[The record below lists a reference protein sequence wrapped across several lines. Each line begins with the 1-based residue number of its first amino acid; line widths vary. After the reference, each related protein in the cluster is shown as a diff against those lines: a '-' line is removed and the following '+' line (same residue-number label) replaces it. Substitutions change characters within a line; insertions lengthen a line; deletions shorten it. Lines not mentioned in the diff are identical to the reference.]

1 MSQLNIADRDDVVMV
16 TFTNFK
22 ILDESVI
29 RNIGAEFDKLT
40 TEAAAERK
48 LLLNFD
54 RVTFM
59 SSAMIGQIMKLY
71 KKAKADGIAL
81 KLCCIDPTIMEVF
94 KITRLDKLLDIRKTE
109 ADAIAAFGPP
119 RKSWL
124 GK

>member
-1 MSQLNIADRDDVVMV
+1 MSHLNIVDRQDVVMV
-16 TFTNFK
+16 TFNNVK

-29 RNIGAEFDKLT
+29 RQIGSEFEKLT

-71 KKAKADGIAL
+71 KQTKADGIAM
-81 KLCCIDPTIMEVF
+81 KLCSIDPAILEVF
-94 KITRLDKLLDIRKTE
+94 KITRLDKLLDIKKTE
-109 ADAIAAFGPP
+109 ADALAAFGPP
-119 RKSWL
+119 RKSFSAS
-124 GK
+124 

>member
-1 MSQLNIADRDDVVMV
+1 MV
-16 TFTNFK
+16 TFNNVK

-29 RNIGAEFDKLT
+29 RQIGGEFEKLT

-71 KKAKADGIAL
+71 KQSKTDGIAL
-81 KLCCIDPTIMEVF
+81 KLCSIAPTILEVF

-109 ADAIAAFGPP
+109 ADALAAFGPP
-119 RKSWL
+119 KKNWL

>member
-1 MSQLNIADRDDVVMV
+1 MSNLNIVDRDDVVMV

-29 RNIGAEFDKLT
+29 RNIGVEFEKLT

-94 KITRLDKLLDIRKTE
+94 KITRLDKLLDIKKTE

-119 RKSWL
+119 KKSWL

>member
-1 MSQLNIADRDDVVMV
+1 MSHLNIVDRQDVVMV
-16 TFTNFK
+16 TFNNVK

-29 RNIGAEFDKLT
+29 RQIGSEFEKLT

-71 KKAKADGIAL
+71 KKAKADGVAM
-81 KLCCIDPTIMEVF
+81 KLCSIDPAILEVF

-109 ADAIAAFGPP
+109 PDAMAAFGPP
-119 RKSWL
+119 RKSFA
-124 GK
+124 GR

>member
-1 MSQLNIADRDDVVMV
+1 MAHLNIVERQDVVMV
-16 TFTNFK
+16 TFNNVK
-22 ILDESVI
+22 ILDESII
-29 RNIGAEFDKLT
+29 RQIGGEFENLT

-71 KKAKADGIAL
+71 KQTKADGIAL
-81 KLCCIDPTIMEVF
+81 KLCSIDPTILEVF

-109 ADAIAAFGPP
+109 ADALAAFGPP
-119 RKSWL
+119 KKSWL

>member
-1 MSQLNIADRDDVVMV
+1 MAHLNIVERQDVVMI
-16 TFTNFK
+16 TFNNVK

-29 RNIGAEFDKLT
+29 RQIGGEFENLT

-71 KKAKADGIAL
+71 KQTKADGIAL
-81 KLCCIDPTIMEVF
+81 KLCSIDPTILEVF

-109 ADAIAAFGPP
+109 VDALAAFGPP
-119 RKSWL
+119 KKSWL

>member
-1 MSQLNIADRDDVVMV
+1 MSHLNIVERQDVVMV
-16 TFTNFK
+16 TFNNVK

-29 RNIGAEFDKLT
+29 RQIGGEFDKLT

-71 KKAKADGIAL
+71 KQSKADGIAL
-81 KLCCIDPTIMEVF
+81 KLCSIEPTIMEVF

-109 ADAIAAFGPP
+109 ADALASFGPP
-119 RKSWL
+119 KKSWL

>member
-1 MSQLNIADRDDVVMV
+1 MAHLNIVERQDVVMV
-16 TFTNFK
+16 TFNNVK
-22 ILDESVI
+22 ILDEGVI
-29 RNIGAEFDKLT
+29 RQIGGEFEKLT

-81 KLCCIDPTIMEVF
+81 KLCSIDPTILEVF
-94 KITRLDKLLDIRKTE
+94 KITRLATRVHIP
-109 ADAIAAFGPP
+109 A
-119 RKSWL
+119 SWAR
-124 GK
+124 

>member
-81 KLCCIDPTIMEVF
+81 KLCSIDPTIMEVF

-109 ADAIAAFGPP
+109 ADAIAAFGAP
-119 RKSWL
+119 RKGWL

>member
-1 MSQLNIADRDDVVMV
+1 MAHLNIAERQDVVMV
-16 TFTNFK
+16 TFNNVK
-22 ILDESVI
+22 ILDESII
-29 RNIGAEFDKLT
+29 RQIGGEFEKLT

-71 KKAKADGIAL
+71 KQAKADGIAL
-81 KLCCIDPTIMEVF
+81 KLCSIDPAILEVF

-109 ADAIAAFGPP
+109 ADALAAFGPP
-119 RKSWL
+119 KKSWL

>member
-1 MSQLNIADRDDVVMV
+1 MAHLNIVERQDVVMV
-16 TFTNFK
+16 TFNNVK

-29 RNIGAEFDKLT
+29 RQIGGEFENLT

-71 KKAKADGIAL
+71 KQTKADGIAL
-81 KLCCIDPTIMEVF
+81 KLCSIDPTILEVF

-109 ADAIAAFGPP
+109 ADALAAFGPP
-119 RKSWL
+119 KKSWL

>member
-1 MSQLNIADRDDVVMV
+1 MSHLNIVERQDVVMV
-16 TFTNFK
+16 TFNNVK

-29 RNIGAEFDKLT
+29 RQIGGEFEKLT

-71 KKAKADGIAL
+71 KQSKTDGIAL
-81 KLCCIDPTIMEVF
+81 KLCSIEPTILEVF

-109 ADAIAAFGPP
+109 ADALAAFGPP
-119 RKSWL
+119 KKNWL

>member
-1 MSQLNIADRDDVVMV
+1 MSQLNIADKDDVVMV

>member
-1 MSQLNIADRDDVVMV
+1 MSHLNIVERQDVVMV
-16 TFTNFK
+16 TFNNVK

-29 RNIGAEFDKLT
+29 RQIGGEFEKLT
-40 TEAAAERK
+40 TEAAGERK

-71 KKAKADGIAL
+71 KQSKADGIAL
-81 KLCCIDPTIMEVF
+81 KLCSIEPTILEVF

-109 ADAIAAFGPP
+109 ADALASFGPP
-119 RKSWL
+119 KKSWL

>member
-1 MSQLNIADRDDVVMV
+1 MSQLTITDHDDVVV
-16 TFTNFK
+16 VRFNNVK
-22 ILDESVI
+22 ILDEGVI
-29 RNIGAEFDKLT
+29 RQIGGEFEKLT

-71 KKAKADGIAL
+71 KQAKKDGIAL
-81 KLCCIDPTIMEVF
+81 KLCSIDPTIVEVF

-109 ADAIAAFGPP
+109 ADAMAAFGPP
-119 RKSWL
+119 KKSWS

>member
-1 MSQLNIADRDDVVMV
+1 MSHLNIVERQDVVMV
-16 TFTNFK
+16 TFNNVK

-29 RNIGAEFDKLT
+29 RQIGGEFEKLT
-40 TEAAAERK
+40 TEAAGERK

-71 KKAKADGIAL
+71 KQSKADGIAL
-81 KLCCIDPTIMEVF
+81 KLCSIEPTILEVF

-109 ADAIAAFGPP
+109 ADALAAFGPP
-119 RKSWL
+119 KKSWL